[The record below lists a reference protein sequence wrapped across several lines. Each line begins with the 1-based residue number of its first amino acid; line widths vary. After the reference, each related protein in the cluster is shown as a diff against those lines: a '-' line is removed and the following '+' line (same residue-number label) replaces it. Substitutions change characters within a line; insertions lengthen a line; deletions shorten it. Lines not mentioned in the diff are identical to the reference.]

1 MSNTDSRFMR
11 DEELRVL
18 LNKWDAPEAP
28 GSLDERITA
37 SYRQSMSSIGSLSSL
52 DPQRDSEVVKMKFC
66 STCQE
71 QFADRFSFCPVDGT
85 PLTAVAAD
93 TVAPP
98 TASAPIDVEASY
110 PMSETVSQIK
120 PQATVPPAAV
130 QSALVVPPTPVAP
143 PKTIAPAAPIQSA
156 AVEPQVPP
164 VPVIETTPK
173 VAEPQVAIWPP
184 HVVPKIIVPVRA
196 HSGSV
201 VPHEMIGEYH
211 LTMLEDKGLLPRLG
225 DAFAEV
231 AHNYQ
236 LTWPEFKRDPFGF
249 TKRSFQGYGKM
260 VGGFL
265 GTRNTALALLIA
277 VVAIGAIVGLLFV
290 VDRAQSGLTSR
301 IGLVAVGI
309 GAFAALIALFATWLG
324 RDSGAAVMGAR
335 PADSTNVVSG
345 IAVAFALVTAVVGGV
360 VFWSFLHQRALAK
373 AQAQEDQMEL
383 TQMITDIPNEQP
395 TPDEG
400 TAGMAKGNGGGS
412 KPKQEKA
419 GGGGGGGREES
430 EPASFG
436 KLPQGDLRIP
446 QVVAPDPH
454 PPVIKNPALPMP
466 ATLDVDPALFPP
478 DTRQLNYGD
487 PKSKSTTP
495 SSGSGTG
502 NGIGNGQGGGVGP
515 GSGGGYG
522 PGNGGN
528 TGGGPR
534 NEGGGGP
541 GGGGGGAGDYN
552 KIFSGKEVTSKAR
565 VLEKP
570 EPTYTE
576 SARKNQITGT
586 VVLRAVFN
594 QSGQVTNI
602 HAVSGLPDGLT
613 ERAIAAAK
621 NIRFVPATKDGHPV
635 SMWMELQYN
644 FNLY

>member
-1 MSNTDSRFMR
+1 MSSNSDSRFMR

-18 LNKWDAPEAP
+18 LNKWNAPEAP

-37 SYRQSMSSIGSLSSL
+37 SYRQSMSSVGSLSSL

-85 PLTAVAAD
+85 PLSAVAAAP
-93 TVAPP
+93 VAPP
-98 TASAPIDVEASY
+98 KANAPVDVESSY
-110 PMSETVSQIK
+110 PMSETVSQMAPK
-120 PQATVPPAAV
+120 AMAPPPPV
-130 QSALVVPPTPVAP
+130 QSAPVAP
-143 PKTIAPAAPIQSA
+143 PPPIQSA
-156 AVEPQVPP
+156 QVEPVEIAAP
-164 VPVIETTPK
+164 V
-173 VAEPQVAIWPP
+173 VAQKADDPERAVWPP
-184 HVVPKIIVPVRA
+184 HVVPKITVPIRA
-196 HSGSV
+196 RAAGAVH
-201 VPHEMIGEYH
+201 HDMIGDYH

-225 DAFAEV
+225 EAFAEV

-236 LTWPEFKRDPFGF
+236 LTWPEFKRDPFGC
-249 TKRSFQGYGKM
+249 TKRSVQGYGKM

-265 GTRNTALALLIA
+265 GARNTGLALLIA
-277 VVAIGAIVGLLFV
+277 VAAIGAIVGLLFII
-290 VDRAQSGLTSR
+290 DKSRSGLTSR
-301 IGLVAVGI
+301 ISLIAVGF
-309 GAFAALIALFATWLG
+309 GAFLALIALFATWLG

-345 IAVAFALVTAVVGGV
+345 IAVAFVLVTTVVGGLV
-360 VFWSFLHQRALAK
+360 LWSLMHSRALAK
-373 AQAQEDQMEL
+373 AQAEEEQLEL
-383 TQMITDIPNEQP
+383 TEMMTDIPNEQP

-419 GGGGGGGREES
+419 GGGGGGGREEQT
-430 EPASFG
+430 PASFG
-436 KLPQGDLRIP
+436 KLPQADLRIP

-466 ATLDVDPALFPP
+466 ATLDADPVLFPP

-487 PKSKSTTP
+487 PKSKSNIA
-495 SSGSGTG
+495 SSGPGTG
-502 NGIGNGQGGGVGP
+502 NGIGSGNGGGVGS

-528 TGGGPR
+528 TGGGNR

-541 GGGGGGAGDYN
+541 GGGGGGGPDYN
-552 KIFSGKEVTSKAR
+552 KIFSGKEVTSKAK

-576 SARKNQITGT
+576 AARKNQITGT
-586 VVLRAVFN
+586 VTLRAVFSS
-594 QSGQVTNI
+594 SGQVTNI
-602 HAVSGLPDGLT
+602 HAVGGLPDGLT